1 MPSTFLHPFS
11 HPRRESFVSIVRGEG
26 ALLWT
31 NEGRELLDALG
42 SLWYCNI
49 GHGRR
54 EMAEAVYSQMQ
65 VLETYSCFEPFT
77 NEPADALATRIASLT
92 PIPEARVFF
101 TCSGSEAVDTA
112 MKLAR
117 GAQVQAG
124 HPERTLIVSRG
135 RGYHGTAWGGTSA
148 QGLPLNREGWGPLLK
163 EVIQVPGDDLEAM
176 ATLMAERGHEIAA
189 VLAEPVQ
196 GAGGVW
202 PPVDGYLEGLR
213 RLCDQHG
220 AYLIFDEV
228 ISGFGRTG
236 NWFASDTYGV
246 VPDMA
251 TFAKGVTSGY
261 QPLGGVIIG
270 PKVRAGLEADPDYFM
285 RHGFTYSGHA
295 SSCAAGLVNLDIIER
310 EGLVARATHVGDRLS
325 AGFRALAADGSIE
338 GCRGIGGVW
347 AVATRPDQ
355 IAKDVHDRM
364 YADSGVIVRAIGADT
379 LVFCPPLVITDEQVD
394 RIIDAVAKAT
404 VG

>member
-11 HPRRESFVSIVRGEG
+11 NPSRDSFISIARGEG

-31 NEGRELLDALG
+31 TEGRELVDALG
-42 SLWYCNI
+42 SLWYCNV

-54 EMAEAVYSQMQ
+54 EIADAVYAQMQ

-77 NEPADALATRIASLT
+77 NDPADALAERIAGLT
-92 PIPEARVFF
+92 PMPDARVFF

-117 GAQVQAG
+117 GAHVQAG
-124 HPERTLIVSRG
+124 NPQRTLIVSRG

-148 QGLPLNREGWGPLLK
+148 QGIALNREGWGPLLT
-163 EVIQVPGDDLEAM
+163 EVIQVPGDDIEAM
-176 ATLMAERGHEIAA
+176 ASLMAERGHEIAA
-189 VLAEPVQ
+189 VIAEPIQ

-202 PPVDGYLEGLR
+202 PPVEGYLQGLR

-236 NWFASDTYGV
+236 NWFAANTFGV
-246 VPDMA
+246 TPDMT

-261 QPLGGVIIG
+261 LPLGGVIIG
-270 PKVRAGLEADPDYFM
+270 GKVRAGLEANPEFFM

-295 SSCAAGLVNLDIIER
+295 SVCAAGLVNIDIIER

-325 AGFRALAADGSIE
+325 AGLRALADDGSLA
-338 GCRGIGGVW
+338 GVRGLAAIW
-347 AVATRPDQ
+347 AVQTRPDQ
-355 IAKDVHDRM
+355 LAKDVHDQM
-364 YADSGVIVRAIGADT
+364 YADSGVVVRAIGTDT
-379 LVFCPPLVITDEQVD
+379 LVFCPPLVITDDQID

>member
-11 HPRRESFVSIVRGEG
+11 NPSRDSFISIARGEG

-31 NEGRELLDALG
+31 TEGRELVDALG
-42 SLWYCNI
+42 SLWYCNV

-54 EMAEAVYSQMQ
+54 EIADAVYAQMQ

-77 NEPADALATRIASLT
+77 NDPADALAERIAGIT
-92 PIPEARVFF
+92 PMPDARVFF

-117 GAQVQAG
+117 GAHVQAG
-124 HPERTLIVSRG
+124 NPQRTLIVSRG

-148 QGLPLNREGWGPLLK
+148 QGIALNREGWGPLLT
-163 EVIQVPGDDLEAM
+163 EVIQVPSDDIEAM
-176 ATLMAERGHEIAA
+176 ASLMAERGHEIAA
-189 VLAEPVQ
+189 VIAEPIQ

-202 PPVDGYLEGLR
+202 PPVEGYLQGLR

-236 NWFASDTYGV
+236 SWFAANTFGV
-246 VPDMA
+246 TPDMT

-261 QPLGGVIIG
+261 LPLGGVIIG
-270 PKVRAGLEADPDYFM
+270 GKVRAGLEANPEFFM

-295 SSCAAGLVNLDIIER
+295 SVCAAGLVNIDIIER
-310 EGLVARATHVGDRLS
+310 EGLAARATHVGDRLS
-325 AGFRALAADGSIE
+325 VGLRALADDGSLA
-338 GCRGIGGVW
+338 GVRGLAAIW
-347 AVATRPDQ
+347 AVQTRPDQ
-355 IAKDVHDRM
+355 LAKDVHDRM
-364 YADSGVIVRAIGADT
+364 YADSGVVVRAIGTDT
-379 LVFCPPLVITDEQVD
+379 LVFCPPLVITDDQID

>member
-11 HPRRESFVSIVRGEG
+11 NPSRDSFISIARGEG

-31 NEGRELLDALG
+31 TEGRELVDALG
-42 SLWYCNI
+42 SLWYCNV

-54 EMAEAVYSQMQ
+54 EIADAVYAQML

-77 NEPADALATRIASLT
+77 NGPADALAERIAGLT
-92 PIPEARVFF
+92 PMPDARVFF

-117 GAQVQAG
+117 GAHVQAG
-124 HPERTLIVSRG
+124 NPQRTLIVSRG

-148 QGLPLNREGWGPLLK
+148 QGIALNREGWGPLLA
-163 EVIQVPGDDLEAM
+163 EVIQMPGDDIEAM
-176 ATLMAERGHEIAA
+176 ASLMAERGHEIAA
-189 VLAEPVQ
+189 VIAEPIQ

-202 PPVDGYLEGLR
+202 PPVEGYLEGLR

-236 NWFASDTYGV
+236 NWFAADTFGV
-246 VPDMA
+246 TPDMT

-261 QPLGGVIIG
+261 LPLGGVIIG
-270 PKVRAGLEADPDYFM
+270 SKVRDGLEANPEFFM

-295 SSCAAGLVNLDIIER
+295 SVCAAGLVNIDIIER

-325 AGFRALAADGSIE
+325 AGFQALSDDGSIA
-338 GCRGIGGVW
+338 GCRGLGAIW
-347 AVATRPDQ
+347 AVQTRADQ
-355 IAKDVHDRM
+355 LAKDVHDQM
-364 YADSGVIVRAIGADT
+364 YADSGVVVRAIGTDT
-379 LVFCPPLVITDEQVD
+379 LVFCPPLVITDDQID